1 MVQDRGR
8 DATREGQLCRLISL
22 QNKN

>member
-8 DATREGQLCRLISL
+8 DATREGQLRRLISL